1 MNLDDA
7 ITFTVTTADDF
18 GDDVASTEYETDC
31 AVEQASA
38 FNRGLNAELQ
48 TGEIIAWIA
57 PDSDIW
63 TEKGHGMSG
72 MTADYKGTQ
81 YRVTGVRPGGSLIT
95 AEEDLIELTLTKA
108 ENAYVE

>member
-1 MNLDDA
+1 MNLDDT

-18 GDDVASTEYETDC
+18 GDDVAATEYETDC

-38 FNRGLNAELQ
+38 FTHGINAELQ
-48 TGEIIAWIA
+48 TGEIVAWID
-57 PDSDIW
+57 PTSDVW
-63 TEKGHGMSG
+63 TDKGLAMSG
-72 MTADYKGTQ
+72 MSAVYKGTQ

-95 AEEDLIELTLTKA
+95 GEVDLIELTLTKS

>member
-1 MNLDDA
+1 MNLTDS
-7 ITFTVTTADDF
+7 ITFTLTIADGF

-38 FNRGLNAELQ
+38 FGHGINAELQ
-48 TGEIIAWIA
+48 TGEIVAWID
-57 PDSDIW
+57 PTSDAW
-63 TEKGHGMSG
+63 TAKGLAMSG
-72 MTADYKGTQ
+72 MTADYQATQ

-95 AEEDLIELTLTKA
+95 GEEDLIELTLTKA

>member
-1 MNLDDA
+1 MNLDDT

-31 AVEQASA
+31 AVEQASS
-38 FNRGLNAELQ
+38 FGRDINTELQ
-48 TGEIIAWIA
+48 TGEIIAWID
-57 PDSDIW
+57 PGCEVWED
-63 TEKGHGMSG
+63 KGLKLSG

-95 AEEDLIELTLTKA
+95 GEEDLIELTLAKA

>member
-1 MNLDDA
+1 MNLDDT
-7 ITFTVTTADDF
+7 ITFTITTADDF

-57 PDSDIW
+57 PDSDVW
-63 TEKGHGMSG
+63 TEKGLGMSG
-72 MTADYKGTQ
+72 ITADYQGTQ

-95 AEEDLIELTLTKA
+95 GEADLIELTLTKA

>member
-1 MNLDDA
+1 MNLDDT

-57 PDSDIW
+57 PDSDVW
-63 TEKGHGMSG
+63 SEKGLEMSG

-95 AEEDLIELTLTKA
+95 DEEDLIELTLTKA